1 MSRNFELLQKLGKE
15 QEILHP
21 VPTEVPTAS
30 VAAPARLASSPTAAA
45 PAAVAVAPALDRTGL
60 EEADG
65 IVQQLFLLPA
75 ENPPRTV
82 VFVSTEPGAGCTWV
96 CSHVADVLATRIAG
110 TVCLVDAN
118 LRDPGLHQVFGVEN
132 YRGLSE
138 ALLQPDPIRGFA
150 RPLGMPNLWMIS
162 AGSSRDAAQTFLV
175 SDRMRLRLNE
185 LRAEFDFILIDS
197 SAMNLGSDACGVGS
211 LADGVVLVLKA
222 NASRKENAREFVEE
236 LQAAKANV
244 LGAVLNRR
252 TFPIPEKLYKK
263 L

>member
-21 VPTEVPTAS
+21 VPSEVPVTPVASPLPVATASPTAS
-30 VAAPARLASSPTAAA
+30 LAG
-45 PAAVAVAPALDRTGL
+45 VAVAPALEKSGL

-65 IVQQLFLLPA
+65 IVQQLFLLPSG
-75 ENPPRTV
+75 NPPRTV
-82 VFVSTEPGAGCTWV
+82 VFASTEPGAGCTWV
-96 CSHVADVLATRIAG
+96 CSHVADVLASRIAG

-118 LRDPGLHQVFGVEN
+118 LREPGLHQVFGVEN

-138 ALLQPDPIRGFA
+138 ALLQADPIRGFA

-162 AGSSRDAAQTFLV
+162 AGSAREAGQTVLL

-185 LRAEFDFILIDS
+185 LRAEFDFILVDS
-197 SAMNLGSDACGVGS
+197 PAMNLGGDACGLGS
-211 LADGVVLVLKA
+211 FADGVVLVLKA
-222 NASRKENAREFVEE
+222 NTSRKQNAREFVEE

-252 TFPIPEKLYKK
+252 TFPIPEKLYKR

>member
-15 QEILHP
+15 QDILLP
-21 VPTEVPTAS
+21 SATDAPPAS
-30 VAAPARLASSPTAAA
+30 VAGAAIAPA
-45 PAAVAVAPALDRTGL
+45 VIAVAPALDKAGL

-75 ENPPRTV
+75 ANPPRTV
-82 VFVSTEPGAGCTWV
+82 VFASTEPGAGCTWV

-110 TVCLVDAN
+110 TVCLVDGN
-118 LRDPGLHQVFGVEN
+118 FREPGLHKVFGVEN
-132 YRGLSE
+132 YRGLSD

-162 AGSSRDAAQTFLV
+162 AGSATEAAQTMLV

-185 LRAEFDFILIDS
+185 LRAEFDFILVDS
-197 SAMNLGSDACGVGS
+197 PAMNLGSDACGLAS

-222 NASRKENAREFVEE
+222 NTSRKQNARDFVEE

-252 TFPIPEKLYKK
+252 TFPIPEKIYKK